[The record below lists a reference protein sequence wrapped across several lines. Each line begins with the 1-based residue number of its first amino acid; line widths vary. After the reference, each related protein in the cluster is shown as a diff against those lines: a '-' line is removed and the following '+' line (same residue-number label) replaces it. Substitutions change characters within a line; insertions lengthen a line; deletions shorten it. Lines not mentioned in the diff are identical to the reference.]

1 MSKEIIHTDAA
12 PAAVGPYSQAVAVSS
27 GKTVFTSGQ
36 IGLDPKTGEL
46 VSDNFE
52 AQVRQCFANL
62 GAVIEASGGS
72 LESVV
77 KFNLYLT
84 DLSKFATVNAIMTE
98 LMPQPYAARSTL
110 GVASLPKNAQF
121 EVEAILVI

>member
-12 PAAVGPYSQAVAVSS
+12 PAAVGPYSQAVAVPS
-27 GKTVFTSGQ
+27 GKMVFTSGQ

-52 AQVRQCFANL
+52 AQVRQCFENL
-62 GAVIEASGGS
+62 TAVIEASGGS

-77 KFNLYLT
+77 KYNLYLT

-98 LMPQPYAARSTL
+98 LMTQPYSARSTL
-110 GVASLPKNAQF
+110 GVASLPKSAQF